1 MDKIEISFNCGN
13 NPPIP
18 FEGVAV
24 SLPKADGGA
33 DPIYDESMIDAENL
47 PIIAARDRV
56 LFPAMTITLAVGRKK
71 SIRVVQDAE
80 KNHRYVGIVLQIDP
94 TIEEPKDADLCKIGC
109 VAEVIKSFEVKDNA
123 YNVILQG
130 KRLFRLNKLTSLEP
144 FLVGQTELLEETPLN
159 DTQQA
164 KALMSNIREDLNA
177 FTNLKDCTLPPDIV
191 FVLQNIKNDNNY
203 LVNFL
208 ASVFPMSVLRRQEL
222 LEFTNVYDRAVALA
236 STINR
241 ELQFAQIRSNIH
253 ERTQAN
259 ITEQQR
265 QAYLHNQIH
274 TLQEALG
281 ETQHEDVDKLRKKA
295 RTKRWPKKV
304 HAIFEKE
311 VAKLE
316 RLSDQ
321 SPDYAVQ
328 YNYLQTLVDL
338 PWGEVTYD
346 NLDLRRAR
354 RILNHDHYGL
364 EKVKERILE
373 HLAVLTLRG
382 GMKSPIL
389 CLYGP
394 PGVGK
399 TSLGKS
405 IARALER
412 EYVRVSLGGLHDEAE
427 IRGHRKTYVGAMM
440 GRIMSGLLKAKSD
453 NPVFVLDEID
463 KIANDF
469 RGDPSAALLEVL
481 DPEQNSAFHD
491 NYLDVDY
498 DLSKVFFIATANDL
512 STIAAPLR
520 DRMEIIDLSGYILE
534 EKVEIG
540 KRHLLPKQ
548 KEENGLEDLKLTV
561 PRTVMEA
568 IIDRYTRESGVRQ
581 LDKTLAKLMRKLAWK
596 LATDEPIPSR
606 LRVEDLKE
614 YLGAPL
620 YDPEKYEG
628 NRYAGVVTGLA
639 WTSVGGTILMV
650 ESSLCKG
657 KGDKLTL
664 TGNLGDVMKESA
676 TLALQWVRSNAD
688 YLDIPEEVFNNYSV
702 HIHCPEGAIPKDG
715 PSAGITMVTS
725 LASTFTQRK
734 VRAGIAMTGEIT
746 LRGRVIPIGGV
757 KEKILAAKRA
767 GITDLVL
774 CEDNRKDVEEIKPEY
789 CTGLTFHYVTDVRE
803 VLDYALLPEKVEHPR
818 KLY

>member
-1 MDKIEISFNCGN
+1 MNKIEIIGAGN
-13 NPPIP
+13 SQNIP

-33 DPIYDESMIDAENL
+33 DPVFDEAMYEAGNL
-47 PIIAARDRV
+47 PIIASRDRV
-56 LFPAMTITLAVGRKK
+56 LFPSMTITLAVGRKK
-71 SIRVVQDAE
+71 SVRVVRDAE
-80 KNHRYVGIVLQIDP
+80 KHHHYVGILLQHDP
-94 TIEEPKDADLCKIGC
+94 SVENPEEEDLCSVGC
-109 VAEVIKSFEVKDNA
+109 VAEVIKCFEVQDGA

-130 KRLFRLNKLTSLEP
+130 KRLFLLNELTSADP
-144 FLVGQTELLEETPLN
+144 YLVGQTELIDEVPLSDN
-159 DTQQA
+159 QQA
-164 KALMSNIREDLNA
+164 NALISNIREDLDA
-177 FTNLKDCTLPPDIV
+177 FTSLKDCTLPPDIV
-191 FVLQNIKNDNNY
+191 FVLQNVKNDNNY

-208 ASVFPMSVLRRQEL
+208 ASVFPVNVQRRQEM
-222 LEFTNVYDRAVALA
+222 LEYENVYDRAVVLA
-236 STINR
+236 NIINR
-241 ELQFAQIRSNIH
+241 ELQFCQIRSNIH

-265 QAYLHNQIH
+265 QAYLHSQIH

-281 ETQHEDVDKLRKKA
+281 ETQHDDVDKLRKLAK
-295 RTKRWPKKV
+295 TKRWSKKV
-304 HAIFEKE
+304 QEVFDKE
-311 VAKLE
+311 ITKLE
-316 RLSDQ
+316 RLNDQ

-328 YNYLQTLVDL
+328 YNYLQTMVDL
-338 PWGEVTYD
+338 PWGKLTRD
-346 NLDLRRAR
+346 NLDLKRAR
-354 RILNHDHYGL
+354 RVLDQDHYGL
-364 EKVKERILE
+364 DKVKERILE
-373 HLAVLTLRG
+373 HLAVLKMRG
-382 GMKSPIL
+382 DMKSPIL

-399 TSLGKS
+399 TSLGRS
-405 IARALER
+405 IARALDR

-463 KIANDF
+463 KLANDF

-491 NYLDVDY
+491 NYLDIDY

-512 STIAAPLR
+512 GTIAAPLR
-520 DRMEIIDLSGYILE
+520 DRMEIIDLSGYIVE

-540 KRHLLPKQ
+540 ERHLLPKQ
-548 KEENGLEDLKLTV
+548 KAEHGLTDVKLTL

-568 IIDRYTRESGVRQ
+568 IIDRYTRESGVRL
-581 LDKTLAKLMRKLAWK
+581 LDKMLAKMMRKVAWK
-596 LATDEPIPSR
+596 VANGETLPKR

-614 YLGAPL
+614 YLGAPV

-676 TLALQWVRSNAD
+676 TLALQWVRANAD
-688 YLDIPEEVFNNYSV
+688 YLDIPEEVFNNYAV

-789 CTGLTFHYVTDVRE
+789 RTGLTFHYVTDVRE